1 MFYLAPFDVILSVLI
16 FETPYVFTKFGSM
29 FVALV
34 SERAYMVSITQF
46 ERSVTKS
53 NVCLLCGFC
62 GDLGLIDD
70 AFHITVS
77 IHGTHVRFP
86 TIAAFLS
93 LIISACGFANYGFVM
108 VGYDCFN
115 VAHAAVA

>member
-1 MFYLAPFDVILSVLI
+1 
-16 FETPYVFTKFGSM
+16 
-29 FVALV
+29 
-34 SERAYMVSITQF
+34 MVPITQF
-46 ERSVTKS
+46 ERIVTES
-53 NVCLLCGFC
+53 NVCFLCGFC
-62 GDLGLIDD
+62 GYLGLIDD

-77 IHGTHVRFP
+77 IHGTLVRFP
-86 TIAAFLS
+86 AIAAFLS

>member
-1 MFYLAPFDVILSVLI
+1 
-16 FETPYVFTKFGSM
+16 
-29 FVALV
+29 
-34 SERAYMVSITQF
+34 MVSIAQF
-46 ERSVTKS
+46 ERSVPES
-53 NVCLLCGFC
+53 NVCWLCGFF

-77 IHGTHVRFP
+77 IHGTLVSFP

-115 VAHAAVA
+115 VVHAAVA